1 MLWLLAALD
10 GGWFGSTPGMMM
22 LGLVVAVPVRLVF
35 DTGFVSVL
43 AISVVVGLVH
53 PLLKGKEY
61 REEARRRQRQAR
73 LREPEQEQLA
83 KEQEVR
89 SYRPSR
95 QDSDIERA
103 VPTRPHELRAML
115 YEEYLQSPHWKRRRE
130 DKLRAAGR
138 RCQVCNRGSG
148 ILDVHHR
155 TYERLGEELDEDLT
169 VLCRDC
175 HSVFHDHRRL
185 SR

>member
-1 MLWLLAALD
+1 LVGALKNTLEPANGATEVSRTAFAIMLFMVVLLLGAIVSLPLRYIFDVDIYVVLGVSLTLAMLWLLAALD
-10 GGWFGSTPGMMM
+10 GGWFGSTPGMM

-43 AISVVVGLVH
+43 GISVVVGLVH
-53 PLLKGKEY
+53 PLLKGKVY
-61 REEARRRQRQAR
+61 REEARRRQREAR

-95 QDSDIERA
+95 QDSDIERV

-115 YEEYLQSPHWKRRRE
+115 YEE
-130 DKLRAAGR
+130 
-138 RCQVCNRGSG
+138 
-148 ILDVHHR
+148 
-155 TYERLGEELDEDLT
+155 
-169 VLCRDC
+169 
-175 HSVFHDHRRL
+175 
-185 SR
+185 

>member
-1 MLWLLAALD
+1 VGALKNTLEPANGATEVSRTAFAIMLFIVVLLLGAIVSLPLRYIFDVDIYVVLGVSLTLAMLWLLAALD

-43 AISVVVGLVH
+43 GISVVVGLVH
-53 PLLKGKEY
+53 PLLKGRVY
-61 REEARRRQRQAR
+61 REEARRRQREAR

-95 QDSDIERA
+95 QDSDIERV

-115 YEEYLQSPHWKRRRE
+115 YEE
-130 DKLRAAGR
+130 
-138 RCQVCNRGSG
+138 
-148 ILDVHHR
+148 
-155 TYERLGEELDEDLT
+155 
-169 VLCRDC
+169 
-175 HSVFHDHRRL
+175 
-185 SR
+185 